1 MRVVTLLPGATEIVA
16 ALGGGALLAGVSHEC
31 DHPAWVRSLP
41 RLTSTPLDPSLPS
54 GAIDLEVRRLHEAG
68 RAVIQVEAAA
78 LARLAPDLVITQDL
92 CEVCAVADG
101 AVHRLA
107 DVIPRPPRILSLTG
121 RTVGGV
127 LEDIRRVGRALD
139 LAADGDELA
148 AGLRSRLDRLSHRP
162 ATIRR
167 RILCIEWLEPVYLA
181 GHWVPELVD
190 AAGGTDVGAR
200 PGAHSAR
207 TTWEEAAALRP
218 DLIVIM
224 LCGFGVQRSREEL
237 DLVTTDPALDLLG
250 SAPVWLL
257 DGNAYTSRPGPRIV
271 DGAERLQAAMAGVE
285 RPGLARWSPRR

>member
-1 MRVVTLLPGATEIVA
+1 M
-16 ALGGGALLAGVSHEC
+16 H
-31 DHPAWVRSLP
+31 
-41 RLTSTPLDPSLPS
+41 
-54 GAIDLEVRRLHEAG
+54 RLHEAG
-68 RAVIQVEAAA
+68 RAVIQVDAGA

-107 DVIPRPPRILSLTG
+107 DVMSCPPRVLALTG

-127 LEDIRRVGRALD
+127 LQDIRRVAQALD

-148 AGLRSRLDRLSHRP
+148 AGLGSRLDRLGRH
-162 ATIRR
+162 AVAIRR
-167 RILCIEWLEPVYLA
+167 RVLCIEWLEPLYLA
-181 GHWVPELVD
+181 GHWVPELVE

-207 TTWEEAAALRP
+207 TTWEAAAALRP

-224 LCGFGVQRSREEL
+224 LCGFGVERSRVEL
-237 DLVTTDPALDLLG
+237 DLVTAAPALDLLG

-257 DGNAYTSRPGPRIV
+257 DGNAYTSLPGPRIV
-271 DGAERLQAAMAGVE
+271 DGAERLQAAMAGVA
-285 RPGLARWSPRR
+285 RPGLARWRPRR

>member
-31 DHPAWVRSLP
+31 DHPAWVRNLP

-54 GAIDLEVRRLHEAG
+54 GAIDREVRRLHEEG
-68 RAVIQVEAAA
+68 RAVIQVEAEA
-78 LARLAPDLVITQDL
+78 LARLAPDLIITQDL
-92 CEVCAVADG
+92 CEVCAVAAG

-107 DVIPRPPRILSLTG
+107 DVMASPPRVLALTG

-148 AGLRSRLDRLSHRP
+148 AGLRSRLGRLNRRP
-162 ATIRR
+162 VAIRR
-167 RILCIEWLEPVYLA
+167 RVLCVEWLEPLYLA
-181 GHWVPELVD
+181 GHWVPELVE
-190 AAGGTDVGAR
+190 AAGGTDVGAK

-207 TTWEEAAALRP
+207 TTWDAAAALRP
-218 DLIVIM
+218 DLTVIM
-224 LCGFGVQRSREEL
+224 LCGFGVERSREEL
-237 DLVTTDPALDLLG
+237 DLVTSTPALALLA

-271 DGAERLQAAMAGVE
+271 DGAERLQAAMQDVE
-285 RPGLARWSPRR
+285 RPGLGRWRPRQ